1 MAGKLQGEVVSVR
14 ASGDIVTSIYADQL
28 AEAPR
33 DERVSIHCDGH
44 VTAGIFAAEHSEPE
58 LTFLAVLNHDGQ
70 LELSL
75 VGDSAAK
82 FLGIRPGAVVIV
94 KW

>member
-1 MAGKLQGEVVSVR
+1 MSVR
-14 ASGDIVTSIYADQL
+14 DSGDVVTSIHADQL
-28 AEAPR
+28 AQAPR
-33 DERVSIHCDGH
+33 DERVTIDCDGH
-44 VTAGIFAAEHSEPE
+44 VTAGIFSAEHDQPE
-58 LTFLAVLNHDGQ
+58 MTFLAFLNHDGQ

-82 FLGIRPGAVVIV
+82 FLGFRTGARVTV

>member
-1 MAGKLQGEVVSVR
+1 MSVR
-14 ASGDIVTSIYADQL
+14 ESGDVVTSIRADQL
-28 AEAPR
+28 VEAPR
-33 DERVSIHCDGH
+33 DERVTIHCDGH
-44 VTAGIFAAEHSEPE
+44 VTAGIFAADHSEPQM
-58 LTFLAVLNHDGQ
+58 TFLAVLNSEGQ

-82 FLGIRPGAVVIV
+82 FLGFRPGAVVTV